1 MAVAA
6 MLCACGGR
14 EQPASPAAPTPIY
27 TAQFPPVLVEE
38 GGISLTSACV
48 PARALPDAAG
58 PDCIVAR
65 ALVPDAGTAGDDAC
79 RACNE
84 PGLAPLPASF
94 PPSSISPDLSGYGCV
109 CLVKSSGSCGPSI
122 ALPASPFA
130 WCSADG
136 TDGLKLGCPSGY
148 AIILAESVAED
159 ADVVVACYAP
169 GTLLP

>member
-84 PGLAPLPASF
+84 P
-94 PPSSISPDLSGYGCV
+94 
-109 CLVKSSGSCGPSI
+109 SSGSCGPSI